1 MKNKTHKWSM
11 KYKKSINCKKPRGF
25 SQKQHCKYGRT
36 KKRVKKTLKGGVGE
50 NMAINA
56 IQKFVPVLTRVAT
69 GIGRGAVDVGTGV
82 VDDSVRR
89 ELLKNQYSKQMDA
102 TKYNPVNYNNVN
114 QENIGDINNRY
125 RVDNSKFPNLSPKNS
140 SPQNL
145 APPPDN
151 LFDEF

>member
-50 NMAINA
+50 R
-56 IQKFVPVLTRVAT
+56 QFGTVLAKGAMQIASGIGRVAT
-69 GIGRGAVDVGTGV
+69 GVA
-82 VDDSVRR
+82 DDSLRR

-102 TKYNPVNYNNVN
+102 TKYNPVNYNNKN
-114 QENIGDINNRY
+114 QENIGDIYNRH
-125 RVDNSKFPNLSPKNS
+125 RVDNSKLPNLSPKNS
-140 SPQNL
+140 SPQIS
-145 APPPDN
+145 APPVN
-151 LFDEF
+151 MFDEF